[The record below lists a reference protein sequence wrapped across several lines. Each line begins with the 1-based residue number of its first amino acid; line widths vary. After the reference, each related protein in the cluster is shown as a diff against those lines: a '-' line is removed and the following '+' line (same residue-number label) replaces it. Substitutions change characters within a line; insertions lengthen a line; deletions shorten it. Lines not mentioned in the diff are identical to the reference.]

1 MVMRIAYLL
10 LLVSIELRAFDL
22 PAARS
27 FNRLGNTNFRP
38 EICSKLFRQNSAA
51 SSHGGMHRNSKQ
63 SFRLHSQNAVSNNN
77 AIPNSY
83 NTSMIKDYIS
93 LMRPI
98 TIIQAV
104 CAYVVGLLVILRHNR
119 VFSLSEIQI
128 NVLLSSLSIYL
139 SYGAGMA
146 MNDCADASLDKVN
159 EVKCDRSIASGR
171 ISERDGW
178 IFCGMLAI
186 LSMTLAR
193 ISTDGISFVA
203 WNGLNLLLMA
213 GYALGLQKI
222 LLIKNFICGWLAIS
236 PLIGASIVSR
246 IVLDHSAI
254 NKLYKLAAI
263 GFPLQ
268 VAREILK
275 DIQDV
280 DSDGGTKQTLPIY
293 IGEANSKRIAYGKLH

>member
-1 MVMRIAYLL
+1 
-10 LLVSIELRAFDL
+10 
-22 PAARS
+22 
-27 FNRLGNTNFRP
+27 
-38 EICSKLFRQNSAA
+38 
-51 SSHGGMHRNSKQ
+51 
-63 SFRLHSQNAVSNNN
+63 
-77 AIPNSY
+77 
-83 NTSMIKDYIS
+83 
-93 LMRPI
+93 
-98 TIIQAV
+98 
-104 CAYVVGLLVILRHNR
+104 
-119 VFSLSEIQI
+119 
-128 NVLLSSLSIYL
+128 
-139 SYGAGMA
+139 MA
-146 MNDCADASLDKVN
+146 
-159 EVKCDRSIASGR
+159 
-171 ISERDGW
+171 
-178 IFCGMLAI
+178 CGMLAI

-213 GYALGLQKI
+213 GYAFGLQKI

-246 IVLDHSAI
+246 MSNVLDHLAI

-293 IGEANSKRIAYGKLH
+293 IGEANSKRIAYGIVALINIAMIAFPHYWSMFASSPPVYGISLMVGVPMCIKASILPILDGQMMLKTVFMYYC

>member
-1 MVMRIAYLL
+1 
-10 LLVSIELRAFDL
+10 SIELRAFDL

-63 SFRLHSQNAVSNNN
+63 SFCLHSQNAVSNNN

-139 SYGAGMA
+139 SYGAGMT

-159 EVKCDRSIASGR
+159 EVK
-171 ISERDGW
+171 
-178 IFCGMLAI
+178 
-186 LSMTLAR
+186 

-213 GYALGLQKI
+213 GYAFGLQKI

-246 IVLDHSAI
+246 MSNVLDHLAI

-280 DSDGGTKQTLPIY
+280 DSDGGTKQTLQIY

>member
-1 MVMRIAYLL
+1 MVLRIAYLL

-63 SFRLHSQNAVSNNN
+63 SFCLHSQNAVSNNN

-139 SYGAGMA
+139 S
-146 MNDCADASLDKVN
+146 
-159 EVKCDRSIASGR
+159 
-171 ISERDGW
+171 
-178 IFCGMLAI
+178 
-186 LSMTLAR
+186 LSV
-193 ISTDGISFVA
+193 I
-203 WNGLNLLLMA
+203 GL
-213 GYALGLQKI
+213 
-222 LLIKNFICGWLAIS
+222 
-236 PLIGASIVSR
+236 
-246 IVLDHSAI
+246 
-254 NKLYKLAAI
+254 
-263 GFPLQ
+263 
-268 VAREILK
+268 
-275 DIQDV
+275 
-280 DSDGGTKQTLPIY
+280 
-293 IGEANSKRIAYGKLH
+293 